1 MSKSNPGRID
11 VTKLTIDDTPYTDG
25 RSTPESKFEP
35 IFSQL
40 PVGKRLQ
47 CEPGDASRI
56 SAALKK
62 WLERKGRKAPIVRAK
77 ERCDDGMGGVWWLG
91 HKEQEKPKTKLVGVN
106 PFSQLDKRA
115 A

>member
-25 RSTPESKFEP
+25 RATPESKFEP
-35 IFSQL
+35 IFSKL
-40 PVGKRLQ
+40 PVGRRLVCQ
-47 CEPGDASRI
+47 PGDAARI
-56 SAALKK
+56 SATLKK
-62 WLERKGRKAPIVRAK
+62 WLEKKGRKAPIVRAR
-77 ERCDDGMGGVWWLG
+77 ERCEDGMGGVWWLG
-91 HKEQEKPKTKLVGVN
+91 HKDAEKPKTKLVGIN